1 MRAFSFIRQHN
12 NMVQIESGIYLYQAV
27 FHDFIRD
34 CEAKG
39 LPTLEMFPD
48 NVMQV
53 TTSPEAE
60 RGSTMILFTNHDI
73 RFVEGLDA
81 ISPIQKA
88 DLDQY
93 VEAIEALIEAR
104 EYRESHEQPRPMPG
118 CRI

>member
-12 NMVQIESGIYLYQAV
+12 NMIQIESGIYLYQAV

-39 LPTLEMFPD
+39 LPTFEMFPE

-53 TTSPEAE
+53 TVSPGIG
-60 RGSTMILFTNHDI
+60 RGNTMILVSNHDI
-73 RFVEGLDA
+73 RFVDNLDA
-81 ISPIQKA
+81 IAPIQKA